1 MLSVIFTN
9 VDLFLLLESVEGTAV
24 MFITAAGSQ
33 PCSKAA
39 LKDIQRIKSF
49 KP

>member
-9 VDLFLLLESVEGTAV
+9 VDLFLLLENVEGSAV
-24 MFITAAGSQ
+24 MFITAGSQ